1 MSLPDQL
8 DNTEEHNLII
18 ALGYGGL
25 IPFAMLAAMLWLVQP
40 GLQPFVAVALSA
52 YGALIAAFLGGI
64 HWGIGWG
71 AEVLGSVRRSGEPHA
86 QRRHFLWGVVP
97 SLLAWPGL
105 LMPPHAGLAWLG
117 FVLMLSYLADRT
129 LYDHAGLRR
138 WLTLRFRLSAVAS
151 LSCFIGAGAL

>member
-1 MSLPDQL
+1 MPSPEQPD
-8 DNTEEHNLII
+8 DAEDRGLILT
-18 ALGYGGL
+18 LGYGGL
-25 IPFAMLAAMLWLVQP
+25 TPFVLLAALLWLVAP
-40 GLQPFVAVALSA
+40 DLQGFVAIALA
-52 YGALIAAFLGGI
+52 CYAALIAAFLGGV
-64 HWGIGWG
+64 HWGIGWRAG
-71 AEVLGSVRRSGEPHA
+71 VSGGLRQSGQPHA

-117 FVLMLSYLADRT
+117 FVLMVSYLADRT
-129 LYDHAGLRR
+129 LYAHAGLQR